1 MKRPTSICSI
11 IPPLPGWEERSQFI
25 RQEGKLSFHH
35 YDFYAQ
41 ALSKIERGH
50 DQDHQ
55 DFIQMIDT
63 GLVNP
68 DRLVDLFYSIENELY
83 RYPDLDRN
91 SFRQAVEL
99 AVAAAKV
106 RLRKPE

>member
-1 MKRPTSICSI
+1 
-11 IPPLPGWEERSQFI
+11 
-25 RQEGKLSFHH
+25 
-35 YDFYAQ
+35 
-41 ALSKIERGH
+41 
-50 DQDHQ
+50 
-55 DFIQMIDT
+55 MIDT

-83 RYPDLDRN
+83 RYPDLDRK